1 VFESV
6 AEIEVSRPNL
16 KQFKF
21 NHNITLNLTLT
32 KLYSMYDGLVKND
45 YKLLALLYLS
55 SPRCR
60 QYMTDNFPSYFSYIS
75 KEMEDYEYHVE
86 NTFSKLVYD
95 IQTDSTHALGVS
107 GEAFETLVNDFDNFV
122 ETEMDMW
129 IRWAFNKHTD
139 EKNPVHLL
147 RYIIGNSLI

>member
-1 VFESV
+1 
-6 AEIEVSRPNL
+6 
-16 KQFKF
+16 
-21 NHNITLNLTLT
+21 
-32 KLYSMYDGLVKND
+32 
-45 YKLLALLYLS
+45 
-55 SPRCR
+55 
-60 QYMTDNFPSYFSYIS
+60 MTDNFPSYFSYIS